1 VEQVAVAAG
10 AATAKDGAMIFVTGA
25 TGNVGRELV
34 RVLAQAGEPVRALVR
49 RDEDRARL
57 PAGAEGFVGD
67 LNDPDSLAAG
77 LSGARAAHLLAGYDG
92 LEELLSAMRDAGVQ
106 RVTLQSSSAVPAGD
120 MDNAVAR
127 YHILSEQAIRDS
139 GLAWTFIQPNSFM
152 TNALR
157 WLPQL
162 QAGGTVRLPFADV
175 PIATIDPADIAEV
188 AMIALTTDRHEGRSY
203 RVSGPESLLP
213 AEQVAIVGA
222 ATGRDLRFEA
232 QSDEEARAE
241 MTASMPAEYVDA
253 FFSFFVDGT
262 VDEST
267 VLPTVQE
274 VLGRPPRRF
283 EDWAFA
289 HAGAFRS

>member
-1 VEQVAVAAG
+1 
-10 AATAKDGAMIFVTGA
+10 MIFVTGA

-34 RVLAQAGEPVRALVR
+34 QVLAQAGEPVRALVR

-57 PAGAEGFVGD
+57 PSGAEGFVGD
-67 LNDPDSLAAG
+67 LNDPGSLAPG
-77 LSGARAAHLLAGYDG
+77 LSGVRAAHLLAGYDG
-92 LEELLSAMRDAGVQ
+92 LEELLAAMRDAGVE

-162 QAGGTVRLPFADV
+162 QAGDTVRLPFADV

-188 AMIALTTDRHEGRSY
+188 AASALTTDRHEGRSY

-213 AEQVAIVGA
+213 ADQVAILGA
-222 ATGRDLRFEA
+222 AIGRNLRFEA
-232 QSDEEARAE
+232 QSNEQARAE
-241 MTASMPAEYVDA
+241 MTAAMPAEYVDA

-283 EDWAFA
+283 EDWARA